1 MVGLGTGDVML
12 DAGPSSPL
20 KKGTA
25 PYFSAHVKMPND
37 RKVDLGPG
45 HTVLDGDPVPPLP
58 PRGTATQFSA
68 HVCCGQMAGWIKMRL
83 GIEVG
88 LGPGYFVL

>member
-1 MVGLGTGDVML
+1 MVVGLGTGDVML

-45 HTVLDGDPVPPLP
+45 HTVLDGDPAPPPEKGAEPSLHFLP
-58 PRGTATQFSA
+58 IFA
-68 HVCCGQMAGWIKMRL
+68 VVKRL
-83 GIEVG
+83 DGSRYH
-88 LGPGYFVL
+88 LLRR